1 MHKTIEL
8 GKLKRRG
15 ESIIGLSK
23 SVVIPKSVLIS
34 KEQQELNSKK
44 IAEYLVVKLQKAK
57 EIGQLRKAKL
67 ESKTDSKI
75 PMTSLKDLSP
85 KTRAVRQQQM
95 KILKERQ
102 MKVIEDLK
110 NKDSKLKIPQK
121 IPVLTKVN
129 KEGIIN

>member
-1 MHKTIEL
+1 MNTAIEL

-44 IAEYLVVKLQKAK
+44 IAEYLIVKLQKAK

-75 PMTSLKDLSP
+75 AMTSLKDLSP
-85 KTRAVRQQQM
+85 KTRALRHKQM
-95 KILKERQ
+95 KILKEKQ

-121 IPVLTKVN
+121 IPVPTKVN
-129 KEGIIN
+129 KEGIIY

>member
-1 MHKTIEL
+1 MNTAIEL

-23 SVVIPKSVLIS
+23 SVVIPKSNLIS

-44 IAEYLVVKLQKAK
+44 IAEYLIVKLQKAK

-75 PMTSLKDLSP
+75 AMTSLKDLSP
-85 KTRAVRQQQM
+85 KTRALRHQQM
-95 KILKERQ
+95 KILKEKQ

-121 IPVLTKVN
+121 ISVPTKVN